1 MKDWKHLE
9 ARKRYVESVITKLS
23 AEGQTVFTLSDVER
37 ILRDAF
43 KVEANDDLTADY
55 YLMTANKEYEIEGPL
70 PFDEACNRASAMAD
84 RHQCDVSILQ
94 DFDTFYF
101 IDY

>member
-9 ARKRYVESVITKLS
+9 ARQKYIAAVVDKLK
-23 AEGQTVFTLSDVER
+23 AEGATVVPIADVER
-37 ILRDAF
+37 LLRDAF

-55 YLMTANKEYEIEGPL
+55 YIKTVNEIEGPM
-70 PFDEACNRASAMAD
+70 PFAEACNRASAMAD

-94 DFDTFYF
+94 DFDTFFF

>member
-9 ARKRYVESVITKLS
+9 ARKRYVESVITKLN

-37 ILRDAF
+37 ILHDAF

-55 YLMTANKEYEIEGPL
+55 YLMTANKEYKIEGPL
-70 PFDEACNRASAMAD
+70 PFAEACNRASAMAD